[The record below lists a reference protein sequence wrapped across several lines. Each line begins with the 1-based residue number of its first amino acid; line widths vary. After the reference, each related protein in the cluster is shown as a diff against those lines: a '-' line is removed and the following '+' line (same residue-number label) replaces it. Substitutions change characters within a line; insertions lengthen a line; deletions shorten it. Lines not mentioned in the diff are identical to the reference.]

1 MMIIRED
8 QENQMEGARNRR
20 MPRHRVGSAA
30 VAALLLLLLPASR
43 SSALDRRAAD
53 GRGDPGY
60 KITEVAVAV
69 PDVTLTGTDGRPVPL
84 RAVLGDD
91 RPVML
96 QFIFTTCPTI
106 CPLLT
111 GVAARVREDLGKDRE
126 KIRAVSIT
134 IDPEHDTPSVLRE
147 YAANFDADPDWM
159 FLTGRLP
166 DVVAVQ
172 RAFGSYLGN
181 KMNHPPYTFLR
192 RSPRDPWVRIDGI
205 VHADVL
211 EVETR
216 KMIGTR

>member
-1 MMIIRED
+1 M
-8 QENQMEGARNRR
+8 RR
-20 MPRHRVGSAA
+20 SRTGGTSRHASGWAA
-30 VAALLLLLLPASR
+30 VAALLLLLLSVSP
-43 SSALDRRAAD
+43 SSAQDRRGGD
-53 GRGDPGY
+53 GRGDPGA

-84 RAVLGDD
+84 RALLGND

-111 GVAARVREDLGKDRE
+111 GISATVRDDLGKDRE
-126 KIRAVSIT
+126 KIRAISIT
-134 IDPEHDTPSVLRE
+134 IDPEHDTPAVLRE
-147 YAANFDADPDWM
+147 YAANFEADPRWM

-192 RSPRDPWVRIDGI
+192 RSPRDPWVRVDGI
-205 VHADVL
+205 VHADV
-211 EVETR
+211 
-216 KMIGTR
+216 I

>member
-1 MMIIRED
+1 MD
-8 QENQMEGARNRR
+8 GARDRG
-20 MPRHRVGSAA
+20 MPRHRAGSAV
-30 VAALLLLLLPASR
+30 VAALLLLLLPAGRLS
-43 SSALDRRAAD
+43 AAD
-53 GRGDPGY
+53 GGGSGVRGPGY
-60 KITEVAVAV
+60 RITQVAVSV
-69 PDVTLTGTDGRPVPL
+69 PDVMLTGMDGRPVPL
-84 RAVLGDD
+84 RAMLGDD

-96 QFIFTTCPTI
+96 QFVFTTCPTI

-111 GVAARVREDLGKDRE
+111 AIMAKVREDLGKDRE

-134 IDPEHDTPSVLRE
+134 IDPEHDSPAVLRE

-211 EVETR
+211 DVETR
-216 KMIGTR
+216 KMLVGR

>member
-1 MMIIRED
+1 MQRTRT
-8 QENQMEGARNRR
+8 GGTL
-20 MPRHRVGSAA
+20 RHKAGWAA
-30 VAALLLLLLPASR
+30 VAALLLLLLPATR
-43 SSALDRRAAD
+43 SLAQDRRGGD
-53 GRGDPGY
+53 GRGELGY
-60 KITEVAVAV
+60 KITEVAIAV

-84 RAVLGDD
+84 RAMLGDD

-126 KIRAVSIT
+126 KLRAVSIT
-134 IDPEHDTPSVLRE
+134 IDPEHDTPIVLRE
-147 YAANFDADPDWM
+147 YAANFDADPDWL
-159 FLTGRLP
+159 FLTGRLE
-166 DVVAVQ
+166 DIIAVQ
-172 RAFGSYLGN
+172 KAFGSYLGN

-216 KMIGTR
+216 KMTGAR

>member
-1 MMIIRED
+1 
-8 QENQMEGARNRR
+8 MERTGWIVA
-20 MPRHRVGSAA
+20 M
-30 VAALLLLLLPASR
+30 AALLLLLLPAGRVS
-43 SSALDRRAAD
+43 AAD
-53 GRGDPGY
+53 GGDTGGRGPGY
-60 KITEVAVAV
+60 RITKVAVAV

-84 RAVLGDD
+84 RAVLGD

-111 GVAARVREDLGKDRE
+111 GIAARVREDLGKDRE

-134 IDPEHDTPSVLRE
+134 IDPEHDTPAVLRE
-147 YAANFDADPDWM
+147 YAANFEADPDWM

-205 VHADVL
+205 VHADVIEREAREL
-211 EVETR
+211 LVAR
-216 KMIGTR
+216 

>member
-1 MMIIRED
+1 
-8 QENQMEGARNRR
+8 
-20 MPRHRVGSAA
+20 
-30 VAALLLLLLPASR
+30 VAAFLLLLLSVSP
-43 SSALDRRAAD
+43 SSAQDRRGGD

-111 GVAARVREDLGKDRE
+111 GIAAKVREDLGKDRE

-134 IDPEHDTPSVLRE
+134 IDPEHDTPAVLRE
-147 YAANFDADPDWM
+147 YAANFEADPGWM

-192 RSPRDPWVRIDGI
+192 RSPRDPWVRVDGI
-205 VHADVL
+205 VHADVI
-211 EVETR
+211 EREAR
-216 KMIGTR
+216 KLLVAR